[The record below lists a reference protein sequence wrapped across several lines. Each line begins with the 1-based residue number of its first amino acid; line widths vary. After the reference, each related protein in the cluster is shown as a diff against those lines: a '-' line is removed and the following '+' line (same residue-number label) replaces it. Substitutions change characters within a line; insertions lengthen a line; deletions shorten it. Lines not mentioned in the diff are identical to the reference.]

1 MALSRKTPLK
11 CGNSQLSKGK
21 PLSSN
26 SSLKRGGS
34 IKSKPKSPEKIQ
46 ADKER
51 RDKDLEFYNKIWQ
64 SRPHRCVVCN
74 AGLGSEMSTAY
85 MDHLIE
91 KSKHPEF
98 RYEPDNISLVCMNC
112 HSCKT
117 NGFPKPK
124 HQELIEIAQKRF
136 L

>member
-1 MALSRKTPLK
+1 MKRTPLK
-11 CGNSQLSKGK
+11 RKPRPISSKR
-21 PLSSN
+21 
-26 SSLKRGGS
+26 SSLK
-34 IKSKPKSPEKIQ
+34 KKPPTAEKIE

-74 AGLGSEMSTAY
+74 ANLGSEMKTAY
-85 MDHLIE
+85 MDHLVE

-98 RYEPDNISLVCMNC
+98 RYETDNIAIVCINC
-112 HSCKT
+112 HGCKT

-124 HQELIEIAQKRF
+124 HQELIEIASARF